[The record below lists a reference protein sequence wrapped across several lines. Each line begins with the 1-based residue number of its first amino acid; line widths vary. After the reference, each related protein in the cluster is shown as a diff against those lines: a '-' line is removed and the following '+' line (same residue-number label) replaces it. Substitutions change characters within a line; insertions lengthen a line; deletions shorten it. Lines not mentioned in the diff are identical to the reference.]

1 MSYEIEYSD
10 CKSPE
15 TIQKALEDCRDWLGA
30 DLYEKISLILIQDKG
45 QTSRNLIRMGLM
57 MQGIQGYP
65 AEAMIN
71 TYWNPQRE
79 LFGEA

>member
-10 CKSPE
+10 LGSPE
-15 TIQKALEDCRDWLGA
+15 TVQRALDDCKEWLGA
-30 DLYEKISLILIQDKG
+30 DLYKKISMILIQDKG
-45 QTSRNLIRMGLM
+45 QTSRNMIRMGLM

-71 TYWNPQRE
+71 TYWNAQRE
-79 LFGEA
+79 LFQ

>member
-15 TIQKALEDCRDWLGA
+15 TIQKALDDCKDWLGA
-30 DLYEKISLILIQDKG
+30 DQYARVSMILMQDKG
-45 QTSRNLIRMGLM
+45 QTSRNLLRVGLM

-71 TYWNPQRE
+71 TYWTPQRE
-79 LFGEA
+79 LFGQA